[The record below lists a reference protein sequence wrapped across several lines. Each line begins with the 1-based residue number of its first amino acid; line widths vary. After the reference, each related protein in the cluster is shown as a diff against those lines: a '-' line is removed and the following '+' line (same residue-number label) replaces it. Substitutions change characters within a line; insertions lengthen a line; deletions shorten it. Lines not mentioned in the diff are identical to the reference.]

1 MFKKSELTRA
11 GARNLYS
18 YLNNY
23 LDYKKLNIDE
33 KRYTQRLEYL
43 YGWLYPRAALVD
55 EYLLNIALIE
65 SELFKVFDTEILLEK
80 YDDYNHLI
88 MEMEEI
94 SFILSHNSFY
104 EMEKYP
110 ISRYLIE
117 FYDKLLLIGGM
128 KNIKYNRKLLYDIR
142 KDLEYSY
149 NLRGNMSHRFIT
161 RARIL
166 KG

>member
-23 LDYKKLNIDE
+23 LDYEKLNIDE

-65 SELFKVFDTEILLEK
+65 SELFKVFDTEILLEQSE
-80 YDDYNHLI
+80 DYIHLI

-94 SFILSHNSFY
+94 SFILSYNSFY

-161 RARIL
+161 HARIL